1 MKLIDEIKDRVIRGH
16 INAKS
21 RFPKDLT
28 GEEGVEELVQK
39 AIDEKISVGKILN
52 EALISSMSV
61 VGDKYEKGE
70 IFVPEMLFS
79 AKAMKGGLVLLKPLL
94 LKENQKSIGT
104 IIIGTIKGDMH
115 DIGKNLV
122 GMMLEGAG
130 FEVIDLGVDTTKEKF
145 MDAAEKNPGS
155 IIGMSALLT
164 VTMKNMKEVIDAVK
178 ASDLDTKVIIG
189 GAPVS
194 EAFSN
199 EIGADGYALNANQ
212 AVRVAKAVMGI

>member
-79 AKAMKGGLVLLKPLL
+79 AKAMKSGLALLKPFLI
-94 LKENQKSIGT
+94 KENQKSIGT

-164 VTMKNMKEVIDAVK
+164 VTMKNMKEVVDAVK

>member
-39 AIDEKISVGKILN
+39 AIDEKIPVEKILN

-122 GMMLEGAG
+122 CMMLEGAG

-164 VTMKNMKEVIDAVK
+164 VTMKNMKEVVDAVK

>member
-1 MKLIDEIKDRVIRGH
+1 
-16 INAKS
+16 
-21 RFPKDLT
+21 
-28 GEEGVEELVQK
+28 
-39 AIDEKISVGKILN
+39 
-52 EALISSMSV
+52 
-61 VGDKYEKGE
+61 
-70 IFVPEMLFS
+70 
-79 AKAMKGGLVLLKPLL
+79 
-94 LKENQKSIGT
+94 
-104 IIIGTIKGDMH
+104 
-115 DIGKNLV
+115 
-122 GMMLEGAG
+122 MLEGAG

>member
-70 IFVPEMLFS
+70 FFVPEMLFS
-79 AKAMKGGLVLLKPLL
+79 AKAMKSGLALLKPFLI
-94 LKENQKSIGT
+94 KENQKSIGT

>member
-79 AKAMKGGLVLLKPLL
+79 AKAMKSGLVLLKPLL

-164 VTMKNMKEVIDAVK
+164 VTMKNMKEVVDAVK

>member
-1 MKLIDEIKDRVIRGH
+1 MDLLNKIKDRVVRGH

-21 RFPKDLT
+21 RFPKDLE
-28 GEEGVEELVQK
+28 GEVGVEELVQK
-39 AIDEKISVGKILN
+39 ALDENIPVDKILN
-52 EALISSMSV
+52 DALISSMSV

-79 AKAMKGGLVLLKPLL
+79 AKAMKGGLALIKPLL
-94 LKENQKSIGT
+94 LENKTKSVGT
-104 IIIGTIKGDMH
+104 IILGTIKGDMH

-130 FEVIDLGVDTTKEKF
+130 FEIIDLGVNVTKEKF
-145 MDAAEKNPGS
+145 METAEKNPGAL
-155 IIGMSALLT
+155 IGMSALLT
-164 VTMKNMKEVIDAVK
+164 VTMKNMKEVVDAIKV
-178 ASDLDTKVIIG
+178 SNLNTKVIIG

-194 EAFSN
+194 ESFSN

-212 AVRVAKAVMGI
+212 AVKVAKSVIGI

>member
-79 AKAMKGGLVLLKPLL
+79 AKAMKSGLALLKPFLI
-94 LKENQKSIGT
+94 KENQKSIGT

-130 FEVIDLGVDTTKEKF
+130 FEVIDLGVDITKEKF

-164 VTMKNMKEVIDAVK
+164 VTMKNMKEVVDAVK

>member
-39 AIDEKISVGKILN
+39 AIDEKIPVGKILN

-79 AKAMKGGLVLLKPLL
+79 AKAMKSGLALLKPFLI
-94 LKENQKSIGT
+94 KENQKSIGT

>member
-164 VTMKNMKEVIDAVK
+164 VTMKNMKEVVDAVK

>member
-1 MKLIDEIKDRVIRGH
+1 VIRGH

-94 LKENQKSIGT
+94 LKENQKV
-104 IIIGTIKGDMH
+104 
-115 DIGKNLV
+115 LV
-122 GMMLEGAG
+122 RSLSGLS
-130 FEVIDLGVDTTKEKF
+130 K
-145 MDAAEKNPGS
+145 
-155 IIGMSALLT
+155 
-164 VTMKNMKEVIDAVK
+164 VTCMILVK
-178 ASDLDTKVIIG
+178 I
-189 GAPVS
+189 
-194 EAFSN
+194 
-199 EIGADGYALNANQ
+199 
-212 AVRVAKAVMGI
+212 

>member
-164 VTMKNMKEVIDAVK
+164 VTMKNMKEVVDAIK

>member
-1 MKLIDEIKDRVIRGH
+1 
-16 INAKS
+16 
-21 RFPKDLT
+21 
-28 GEEGVEELVQK
+28 
-39 AIDEKISVGKILN
+39 
-52 EALISSMSV
+52 
-61 VGDKYEKGE
+61 
-70 IFVPEMLFS
+70 
-79 AKAMKGGLVLLKPLL
+79 
-94 LKENQKSIGT
+94 
-104 IIIGTIKGDMH
+104 MH

-130 FEVIDLGVDTTKEKF
+130 FEVIDLGVDTTKENLWTQL
-145 MDAAEKNPGS
+145 KNPGS

-164 VTMKNMKEVIDAVK
+164 VTMKNMKEVVDAIK

>member
-79 AKAMKGGLVLLKPLL
+79 AKAMKSGLALLKPFLI
-94 LKENQKSIGT
+94 KENQKSIGT

-130 FEVIDLGVDTTKEKF
+130 FDVIDLGVDTTKEKF
-145 MDAAEKNPGS
+145 MNAAEKNPGS

>member
-39 AIDEKISVGKILN
+39 AIDEKIPVEKILN

-79 AKAMKGGLVLLKPLL
+79 AKAMKSGLVLLKPLL

-164 VTMKNMKEVIDAVK
+164 VTMKNMKEVIDAIK

>member
-70 IFVPEMLFS
+70 FFVPEMLFS
-79 AKAMKGGLVLLKPLL
+79 AKAMKSGLALLKPFLI
-94 LKENQKSIGT
+94 KENQKSIGT

-164 VTMKNMKEVIDAVK
+164 VTMKNMKEVVDAVK

>member
-164 VTMKNMKEVIDAVK
+164 VTMKNMKEVIDAIK